1 MAKKFSKYEVI
12 VEKGVDVSKVYT
24 VAASKK
30 DLTMQLE
37 KEGLEVVR
45 AKEVPELL
53 PSASRVREDLEK
65 AGYGAVEC
73 AIIYNLLLTMEGTEA

>member
-12 VEKGVDVSKVYT
+12 VEKGADVSKVYT

-45 AKEVPELL
+45 AKEIPDYL
-53 PSASRVREDLEK
+53 PSASRVRDDLAK
-65 AGYGAVEC
+65 AGYGAAERS
-73 AIIYNLLLTMEGTEA
+73 IIYNLLLTMEGTEA